1 MTKLR
6 QYFISG
12 LIAIL
17 PITVSFWIL
26 ALVFNFL
33 DSILGKPITKLIG
46 FRLPGLGL
54 VLIVVFLLLVGI
66 FARNVIFSHISQA
79 VDRLIART
87 PLLRD
92 IYVPIKD
99 IIKNIANNQSSNFK
113 QAVLIEYPRKGL
125 YSVGFIIKENVR
137 IDDVRKEVIFIPT
150 TPNPTSGF
158 MVYAS
163 ADDYKRL
170 DMSVDTALKTVISLG
185 AISPDQ
191 LKFKE

>member
-33 DSILGKPITKLIG
+33 DSILGKPITRLIG

-92 IYVPIKD
+92 IYMPIKD

-113 QAVLIEYPRKGL
+113 QAVLIEYPRKGV
-125 YSVGFIIKENVR
+125 YSVGFIIKENVQF
-137 IDDVRKEVIFIPT
+137 DDLFQEIIFIPT

-170 DMSVDTALKTVISLG
+170 DMTVDTALKTVISLG